1 MMYPKVMTWFEG
13 HDDEMRLIAY
23 RLAEYPELVDKWT
36 ASALRAGEFQWA
48 IESLLAEAAK
58 KQIPLP
64 HYLVDSVR
72 TISSDL
78 LPKQAALITYDRELV
93 PA

>member
-1 MMYPKVMTWFEG
+1 MMYRRNMTWLEG

-23 RLAEYPELVDKWT
+23 RLAEYPELIDKWT

-48 IESLLAEAAK
+48 IESLLTEAANK
-58 KQIPLP
+58 KIPLP

-72 TISSDL
+72 AISEGL
-78 LPKQAALITYDRELV
+78 LPQQASLVTYDRELV
-93 PA
+93 PV